1 MYDRDERKEQN
12 LLVSIIGFIIGFL
25 IGFFSIKTIQ
35 RLKGLTLKWLMNPKG
50 ELKSILIVIGVFV
63 GLWFLVCCV

>member
-1 MYDRDERKEQN
+1 MYDRDEREEQN
-12 LLVSIIGFIIGFL
+12 LLVSIIGFL
-25 IGFFSIKTIQ
+25 VGFFSVKTIQ

-63 GLWFLVCCV
+63 GLWFLFYLI